1 VLSFREMEP
10 SVGIKPIESISF
22 GAQPA

>member
-10 SVGIKPIESISF
+10 SVGIRPVESISF
-22 GAQPA
+22 GAQAA